1 MDSLVRKWLHHCRAR
16 NDGCTSV
23 YWRKIVNTLVGIHS
37 SYNDSS
43 FKFYVKERVQKFV
56 CFLSNLDFSMVKVI

>member
-23 YWRKIVNTLVGIHS
+23 YWRKIVKVLVGIHS
-37 SYNDSS
+37 SYNDST
-43 FKFYVKERVQKFV
+43 FKFCVKKRVQKFV
-56 CFLSNLDFSMVKVI
+56 RFLSNVDFSMVKAI